1 MLKNICSRH
10 HGVPPP
16 PNTTLQL
23 HTNTT
28 VHDCYV
34 LKAQLFNKQKEE
46 TIDSNTLSY
55 NKIYT
60 HKLWVT
66 FSFFP
71 LINESD
77 VIQKINQRIF
87 QFYKYISISYY
98 CSEFWITK
106 NLKVIQWFLISWCEK
121 FYTNRIWKLNIS

>member
-60 HKLWVT
+60 Q
-66 FSFFP
+66 
-71 LINESD
+71 IMSD
-77 VIQKINQRIF
+77 VFFFSTDKRMRRDTEDQPKDFPILQIH
-87 QFYKYISISYY
+87 
-98 CSEFWITK
+98 
-106 NLKVIQWFLISWCEK
+106 
-121 FYTNRIWKLNIS
+121 